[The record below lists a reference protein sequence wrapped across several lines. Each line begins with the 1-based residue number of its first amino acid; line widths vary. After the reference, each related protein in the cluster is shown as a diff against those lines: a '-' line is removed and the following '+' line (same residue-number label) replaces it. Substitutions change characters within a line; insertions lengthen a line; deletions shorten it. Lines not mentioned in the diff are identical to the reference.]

1 MSFGV
6 CKIFIQCVKIS
17 KNQET
22 RNVCLQLIEFENE
35 FSLSYF
41 SVTAMCASVF
51 TLVAIAGDRF
61 FAIVFPLKSRVTQ
74 RKVSVIIIVIW
85 LAAIAIGLPVLFFY
99 AYTERQWKNFVE
111 KYCTEVWPQVLQSD
125 GTCDQGKRSRKAY
138 WICLLVVLNWVPMVL
153 MMVAYFV
160 IFIKLRKSR
169 RVSKTGRLT
178 ISAVQQRS
186 KKKVKWNE
194 WGIKK
199 SMHEEMSSM
208 FYPPP
213 PKKNRTF
220 QSILKSVEFNLMD
233 KQAPV
238 TCRRNLITVLFCLS

>member
-1 MSFGV
+1 MLSCDSESKVFKIVYIQVPFRV

-22 RNVCLQLIEFENE
+22 RNVCLQLIEIENE

-186 KKKVKWNE
+186 KKKVKLNE
-194 WGIKK
+194 W
-199 SMHEEMSSM
+199 
-208 FYPPP
+208 
-213 PKKNRTF
+213 
-220 QSILKSVEFNLMD
+220 
-233 KQAPV
+233 
-238 TCRRNLITVLFCLS
+238 

>member
-1 MSFGV
+1 MPFRV

-41 SVTAMCASVF
+41 LVTAMCASVF

-186 KKKVKWNE
+186 KKKVKLNE

-213 PKKNRTF
+213 PKK
-220 QSILKSVEFNLMD
+220 KSYF
-233 KQAPV
+233 
-238 TCRRNLITVLFCLS
+238 